1 MWGPIPEQAP
11 ERIGA
16 AQWHRFIEPR
26 KAPKAS
32 APALVVLVV
41 LHQCPLRGFGFR
53 ERQATDNAVKS
64 GDSSPTAYRAECE
77 ATSQGQHVRSCGR
90 GACFLDNGRHAS
102 GAPPPLV
109 KWHGLA
115 HGTGDENSY
124 TTSLDALHVKLQR
137 VWDTDTDWPVVGVV
151 RLVRNI
157 FDNLVARHYVE
168 CHHKNK
174 MSCPGGRPT
183 AEDESVL

>member
-1 MWGPIPEQAP
+1 M
-11 ERIGA
+11 
-16 AQWHRFIEPR
+16 
-26 KAPKAS
+26 
-32 APALVVLVV
+32 
-41 LHQCPLRGFGFR
+41 
-53 ERQATDNAVKS
+53 
-64 GDSSPTAYRAECE
+64 
-77 ATSQGQHVRSCGR
+77 
-90 GACFLDNGRHAS
+90 
-102 GAPPPLV
+102 

-168 CHHKNK
+168 CHQYMVDSKNFTSAAMPRCNGFPK
-174 MSCPGGRPT
+174 
-183 AEDESVL
+183 A